1 MTERTT
7 FVFHLCRIE
16 LMCPSDGPRISPDE
30 VGEHLLSYYEERDA
44 SERIHGEGQEDKIER
59 ELVDKVSKSGGVVR
73 GIVLGWDKDAHIETV
88 RVPET
93 GRNVKMEQV
102 GVAKKEGDKFAEF
115 VRCSAYFAMKGDYIA
130 YVTRRARASVVEEI
144 LSVILTNRLKK
155 TITVSL
161 LPIPSP
167 QWKDEDL
174 KKIVAVRFAHE
185 VETES
190 QSGGRRYRFSDKTKG
205 FLGSLFADSKQRFT
219 ADISG
224 ILVAEI
230 TIKPK
235 AVRNLDG
242 ESRRALAD
250 VAKKLRDFP
259 NVKLVLSGGRTI
271 SKETIAVAE
280 KVRIDTSHRIPNSDT
295 MLEKLSGWLIANLPD
310 NAND

>member
-16 LMCPSDGPRISPDE
+16 LTCPSDGPRIRPEE
-30 VGEHLLSYYEERDA
+30 VGTQLVSFYKERDA
-44 SERIHGEGQEDKIER
+44 SERIHGEGQEDVIER
-59 ELVDKVSKSGGVVR
+59 RLVDKVSESGGVVR

-88 RVPET
+88 RVPES
-93 GRNVKMEQV
+93 GRNVKMDQM
-102 GVAKKEGDKFAEF
+102 GAAKKKGDKVAEF
-115 VRCSAYFAMKGDYIA
+115 VRCSAYFALKGDYVA
-130 YVTRRARASVVEEI
+130 YVTRHARASLVEEALSEI
-144 LSVILTNRLKK
+144 LSNRLKK

-174 KKIVAVRFAHE
+174 KKLAAIRFAHS
-185 VETES
+185 VETDS
-190 QSGGRRYRFSDKTKG
+190 LAGGKRYHFSDKTKS

-219 ADISG
+219 EDISG

-235 AVRNLDG
+235 AMRNLSG
-242 ESRRALAD
+242 ESRRALMDLARR
-250 VAKKLRDFP
+250 LRDFP
-259 NVKLVLSGGRTI
+259 NVKLLLSDGRTI

-280 KVRIDTSHRIPNSDT
+280 KVRIETSHRIPNSDT
-295 MLEKLSGWLIANLPD
+295 MLEKLSAWLIAKLPG
-310 NAND
+310 NADV